1 MGRWERT
8 AGGPGAGGAP
18 RHERLR
24 DHYTRKVTRFR
35 TPRTALT
42 RYVLYQIPGGLLAAA
57 GALLLHRWVGLPG
70 WVAIALVVGWA
81 LKDAALYPF
90 LRASYEPHSGSV
102 IERLVGFGGIAVEPL
117 APRGYVR
124 IRGEL
129 WLAEPIA
136 TDVEIP
142 RGHPVTVDGVR
153 GTTLLVRPTGSI
165 RNIATDRNA

>member
-1 MGRWERT
+1 MT
-8 AGGPGAGGAP
+8 SF
-18 RHERLR
+18 
-24 DHYTRKVTRFR
+24 T

-57 GALLLHRWVGLPG
+57 GALLLYRWVGLPG

-90 LRASYEPHSGSV
+90 LRASYEPPSGTV
-102 IERLVGFGGIAVEPL
+102 IERLIGLGGVAVEPL

-124 IRGEL
+124 VRGEL

-136 TDVEIP
+136 ADGEIP
-142 RGHPVTVDGVR
+142 RGRLVTVDGVR
-153 GTTLLVRPTGSI
+153 GTTLLVSRVRSSG
-165 RNIATDRNA
+165 

>member
-1 MGRWERT
+1 MT
-8 AGGPGAGGAP
+8 SF
-18 RHERLR
+18 
-24 DHYTRKVTRFR
+24 T

-57 GALLLHRWVGLPG
+57 GAMLLYRWVGLPG

-90 LRASYEPHSGSV
+90 LRTSYEPPSGTV
-102 IERLVGFGGIAVEPL
+102 IERLIGLGGIAIEPL

-124 IRGEL
+124 VRGEL

-136 TDVEIP
+136 ADGEIP
-142 RGHPVTVDGVR
+142 RGHLVTVDGVR
-153 GTTLLVRPTGSI
+153 GTTLLVSRVRSSG
-165 RNIATDRNA
+165 

>member
-1 MGRWERT
+1 M
-8 AGGPGAGGAP
+8 
-18 RHERLR
+18 
-24 DHYTRKVTRFR
+24 TRFR

-42 RYVLYQIPGGLLAAA
+42 RYVLYQIPGGLLAVA
-57 GALLLHRWVGLPG
+57 GALLLHRWIGLPG

-102 IERLVGFGGIAVEPL
+102 IERLVGLGGIAVEPL

-165 RNIATDRNA
+165 KNIATDRSA